1 MDFDPTTQGR
11 RRRRRR
17 EVTPTMQLLRLP
29 LGVVPSELWARTP
42 LAPRTQM
49 LRLIGARR
57 LAPIGCVLVE
67 QGGEMQ
73 RWSVHPV
80 PPEVSSS
87 DFRVPTEAR
96 LLILDIEDADALP
109 LEVGRPHILLPDR
122 PGAEAI
128 VTLA

>member
-1 MDFDPTTQGR
+1 MT
-11 RRRRRR
+11 
-17 EVTPTMQLLRLP
+17 
-29 LGVVPSELWARTP
+29 
-42 LAPRTQM
+42 

-80 PPEVSSS
+80 PPEVSAS

-96 LLILDIEDADALP
+96 LLILEFEDASALP
-109 LEVGRPHILLPDR
+109 LEIGRPHILVLDR
-122 PGAEAI
+122 PGAEAV